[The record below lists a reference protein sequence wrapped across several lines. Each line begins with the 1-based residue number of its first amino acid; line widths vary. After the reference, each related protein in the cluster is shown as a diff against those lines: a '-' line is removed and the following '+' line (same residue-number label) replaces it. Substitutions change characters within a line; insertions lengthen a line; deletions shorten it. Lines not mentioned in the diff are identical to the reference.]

1 MRIHAFIA
9 IAALSVIGAAQQLPI
24 ELEADRKPR
33 LATAGNCLIHAGRV
47 LTATRG
53 TLENVDILVTN
64 GKIAQ
69 IGKGL
74 KAPIGHVEIDARD
87 KVIMPGIVDGHSHR
101 ASDGT
106 NEGADSI
113 TGEVRIEDV
122 LNLSALNVWQALASG
137 HTSAISLHG
146 SANCVGGQS
155 VVIKYKYMKPAAEA
169 PIKDAPR
176 MIKFAL
182 GENVTR
188 KSDTPA
194 AGQAR
199 RYPNTRMGV
208 ESVYRRAFTEAKA
221 YMTAWE
227 DYRKGKTKTPPRRD
241 LRLETLSDILRKKI
255 WVQCHSYRSDEMLMM
270 VRLSQEFGFK
280 IGAMQHALEAYKIA
294 PELAK
299 AGVGVSIFVD
309 SWSFKQEGYD
319 SIPFNAAIC
328 SKAGVLVSINT
339 DGVSGTTA
347 LNIDAAKTMRFGG
360 LTEQQ
365 AIQTITINPAR
376 ELGIAHRTGSIEVG
390 KDADLGFW
398 SGHPLSVYSR
408 CEMTMIEGE
417 VYFQRRDAFGVDKM
431 SPSKRVLDA
440 KMTSG
445 ETPIP
450 QKSDTYAVV
459 GATIHPVAGP
469 DIVNGTV
476 VVSNGRIAAVGT
488 NVAVP
493 KGAVKI
499 NGAGL
504 HVYPGFIDGYST
516 IGLAEISPIPVTLDN
531 AELGTNQPDL
541 DGLTALWTES
551 AHFGPARYNGVT
563 NAFMGPNGGTI
574 SGQGSVI
581 NTDGYTSEGFGIKR
595 KAGLLVNFTS
605 GGRNFDFDVC
615 DDILDAS
622 RLLGLGGATDGHGSH
637 EMHGDEDLTLDQ
649 REQYFDLLG
658 GRIQGRQPQP
668 ESIDPDIDNYFA
680 NAKKYMEDKAA
691 GKLKKIDLSLEAM
704 IPYLKGEKKVFLTT
718 RSASSIRTAVAFGK
732 KYALKIVLRGANE
745 AWKEAKL
752 LKANNIPVIL
762 NPAGKSTL
770 SANGTDQ
777 PWDPYDTAYACAGV
791 LARAGVK
798 FCFQSGGGSDVMM
811 LPVRVGQA
819 CAYGLSQREAIRALT
834 MDAAEILGVSD
845 QIGSIQPGKRANI
858 IVTDGDPFEMTSM
871 MRYVFI
877 DGQPRP
883 LVSKHTLLRDK
894 YLARLN

>member
-1 MRIHAFIA
+1 MRIHAIFA
-9 IAALSVIGAAQQLPI
+9 IAALSVIGAAQQLQI
-24 ELEADRKPR
+24 ELEADRKPN
-33 LATAGNCLIHAGRV
+33 LVTAGNCLIHAGRV
-47 LTATRG
+47 LTATKG

-74 KAPIGHVEIDARD
+74 KAPVGYVEVDARD

-146 SANCVGGQS
+146 SANSVGGQS
-155 VVIKYKYMKPAAEA
+155 IVLKYKYMKPAAEA
-169 PIKDAPR
+169 VVKDAPR

-188 KSDTPA
+188 KSDTSTT
-194 AGQAR
+194 GQR

-221 YMTAWE
+221 YMAAWE
-227 DYRKGKTKTPPRRD
+227 DYRKGTTKTPPRRD
-241 LRLETLSDILRKKI
+241 LRLETLSDILKKKI

-299 AGVGVSIFVD
+299 AGVGVSMFVD

-319 SIPFNAAIC
+319 SIPFNASIC
-328 SKAGVLVSINT
+328 TKAGVLVSINT
-339 DGVSGTTA
+339 DGLSGTTA

-408 CEMTMIEGE
+408 CAMTMVEGE
-417 VYFQRRDAFGVDKM
+417 VYFQRRDAFGVDKI
-431 SPSKRVLDA
+431 STIKQTLDA
-440 KMTSG
+440 KKTFG
-445 ETPIP
+445 ETPVP
-450 QKSDTYAVV
+450 KKSDSYAIV
-459 GATIHPVAGP
+459 GATVHTVSGPVLDKA
-469 DIVNGTV
+469 TV
-476 VVSNGRIAAVGT
+476 VVSNGKITAVGKS
-488 NVAVP
+488 VAIP
-493 KGAVKI
+493 KGATTI

-615 DDILDAS
+615 DDILDAA
-622 RLLGLGGATDGHGSH
+622 RLLGLGGATDGHKAG
-637 EMHGDEDLTLDQ
+637 EFHGDEDLTLDQ

-680 NAKKYMEDKAA
+680 TAKKYMTDKAG
-691 GKLKKIDLSLEAM
+691 GKIKKPDLSMEAM

-718 RSASSIRTAVAFGK
+718 RSASSIRSAVAFGK
-732 KYALKIVLRGANE
+732 KYGLKIVLRGANE
-745 AWKEAKL
+745 AWKEAKF
-752 LKANNIPVIL
+752 LKDNNISVIL

-770 SANGTDQ
+770 GANGTDQ
-777 PWDPYDTAYACAGV
+777 PWDPYDTAYVNAGV

-811 LPVRVGQA
+811 LPVRVGQD
-819 CAYGLSQREAIRALT
+819 CAYGLSKADAIRSLT
-834 MDAAEILGVSD
+834 LSAAEILGVND
-845 QIGSIQPGKRANI
+845 QIGSIEPGKRANI
-858 IVTDGDPFEMTSM
+858 IVTDGDPLEMTSM

-883 LVSKHTLLRDK
+883 LVSKHTMLRDK
-894 YLARLN
+894 YLARLK